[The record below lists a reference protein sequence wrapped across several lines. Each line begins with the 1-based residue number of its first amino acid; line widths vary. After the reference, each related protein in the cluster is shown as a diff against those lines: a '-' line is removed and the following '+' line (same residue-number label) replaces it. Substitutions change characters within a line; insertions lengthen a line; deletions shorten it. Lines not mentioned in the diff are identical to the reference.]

1 MAIKGKTFNFQ
12 SVTAGDD
19 GQLYNM
25 LTNSSDLGL
34 QISGSL
40 AITSN
45 VLTLGEMALVIGGRF
60 IRVESG
66 TSISLG
72 SIASSETQGRV
83 VIRLDMNQAA
93 SETTLSQVQTIVET
107 TSGSFRA
114 LTRNDINSI
123 SGQNTGIYEA
133 VLCTFTCSEGTASA
147 PVLSLM
153 SANNTGHG
161 IYSGASLNDCTIAG
175 SYYISSS
182 ITTLYIPVNSGG
194 ILEVIRTN
202 RNDAGAVLQRFTAI
216 NNGITYTRYDANGT
230 GSFTGWVAEGHS
242 IIRITYTS
250 QALTGLSAT
259 FIKQSAITLEYGANF
274 LAGGSVGGDYFIL
287 PVGKYKIHTHFATN
301 PGANGYI
308 KSCLK
313 LASTSTTIIMTDKAL
328 TGAGLGSN
336 ATIIGIDGEDVFTI
350 VPDSGSSNTAF
361 RFLVMTSGN
370 VEGFSAQVIIERI

>member
-1 MAIKGKTFNFQ
+1 MAFKGKTFNFQ

-72 SIASSETQGRV
+72 SIPSSETQGRV
-83 VIRLDMNQAA
+83 VIRLDMNQVA
-93 SETTLSQVQTIVET
+93 SETTLAQVQTIVET
-107 TSGSFRA
+107 TSGSYGSFRA
-114 LTRNDINSI
+114 LIRNNINSI

-133 VLCTFTCSEGTASA
+133 VLCTFTCSGGTASA

-161 IYSGASLNDCTIAG
+161 IYNGTSLNDCTIAG
-175 SYYISSS
+175 SYYINSS
-182 ITTLYIPVNSGG
+182 ITTSYIPVNSGG
-194 ILEVIRTN
+194 ILEVIRTS

-216 NNGITYTRYDANGT
+216 NNGITYTRYDANGN
-230 GSFTGWVAEGHS
+230 GSFTGWIAEGHS
-242 IIRITYTS
+242 ITRITYTS
-250 QALTGLSAT
+250 QALTGLNAT
-259 FIKQSAITLEYGANF
+259 FIKQSAITLEYGTDF

-313 LASTSTTIIMTDKAL
+313 LASTSNVFIMTDKAL

-350 VPDSGSSNTAF
+350 ASNTVF

>member
-1 MAIKGKTFNFQ
+1 MAFKGKTFNFQ

-83 VIRLDMNQAA
+83 VIRLDMNQVA
-93 SETTLSQVQTIVET
+93 SETTLAQVQTIVET

-114 LTRNDINSI
+114 LTRNNINSI

-133 VLCTFTCSEGTASA
+133 VLCTFTCSGGTASA
-147 PVLSLM
+147 PVLSMM

-161 IYSGASLNDCTIAG
+161 IYNGTSLNDCTIAG
-175 SYYISSS
+175 SYYISPS
-182 ITTLYIPVNSGG
+182 V
-194 ILEVIRTN
+194 
-202 RNDAGAVLQRFTAI
+202 
-216 NNGITYTRYDANGT
+216 
-230 GSFTGWVAEGHS
+230 
-242 IIRITYTS
+242 TS
-250 QALTGLSAT
+250 
-259 FIKQSAITLEYGANF
+259 
-274 LAGGSVGGDYFIL
+274 
-287 PVGKYKIHTHFATN
+287 
-301 PGANGYI
+301 
-308 KSCLK
+308 
-313 LASTSTTIIMTDKAL
+313 
-328 TGAGLGSN
+328 
-336 ATIIGIDGEDVFTI
+336 
-350 VPDSGSSNTAF
+350 
-361 RFLVMTSGN
+361 
-370 VEGFSAQVIIERI
+370 

>member
-1 MAIKGKTFNFQ
+1 MAFIGKTFDFQ

-25 LTNSSDLGL
+25 LTNSSDLGR

-83 VIRLDMNQAA
+83 VIRLDMNQVA
-93 SETTLSQVQTIVET
+93 SETTLAQVQTIVET

-114 LTRNDINSI
+114 LTKNNINSI

-133 VLCTFTCSEGTASA
+133 VLCTFTCSGGTASA

-182 ITTLYIPVNSGG
+182 ITTANIPVTSWG
-194 ILEVIRTN
+194 ILEVIRTS
-202 RNDAGAVLQRFTAI
+202 RNDAGAVLQRFTAV
-216 NNGITYTRYDANGT
+216 NNGITYTRYDANGN

-242 IIRITYTS
+242 ITRITYTS

-259 FIKQSAITLEYGANF
+259 FIKQSAITLEYGTDF

-287 PVGKYKIHTHFATN
+287 PVGKYKIHTHIATN

-350 VPDSGSSNTAF
+350 ASNTVF

>member
-1 MAIKGKTFNFQ
+1 MAFKGKTFNFQ

-83 VIRLDMNQAA
+83 VIRLDMNQVA
-93 SETTLSQVQTIVET
+93 SETTLAQVQTIVET

-114 LTRNDINSI
+114 LTRNNINSI
-123 SGQNTGIYEA
+123 SGQNTSIYEA
-133 VLCTFTCSEGTASA
+133 VLCTFTCSGGTASA

-153 SANNTGHG
+153 SANNAGHG
-161 IYSGASLNDCTIAG
+161 IYNGTSLNDCTIAG

-182 ITTLYIPVNSGG
+182 ITTSYIPVNSWG
-194 ILEVIRTN
+194 ILEVIRTS
-202 RNDAGAVLQRFTAI
+202 RNDAGAVLQRFTAV
-216 NNGITYTRYDANGT
+216 NNGITYTRYDTNGT

-242 IIRITYTS
+242 ITRITYTS
-250 QALTGLSAT
+250 QALTGLNAT
-259 FIKQSAITLEYGANF
+259 FIKQSAITLEYGVDF

-350 VPDSGSSNTAF
+350 AANTVF

>member
-1 MAIKGKTFNFQ
+1 MAFKGKTFDFQ

-83 VIRLDMNQAA
+83 VIRLDMNQVA
-93 SETTLSQVQTIVET
+93 SETTLAQVQTIVET

-114 LTRNDINSI
+114 LTKNNINSI

-133 VLCTFTCSEGTASA
+133 VLCTFTCSGGTASA

-153 SANNTGHG
+153 SANNSGHG
-161 IYSGASLNDCTIAG
+161 IYNGASLNDCTIAG

-182 ITTLYIPVNSGG
+182 ITTANIPVTSWG
-194 ILEVIRTN
+194 ILEVIRTS

-242 IIRITYTS
+242 ITRITYTS

-259 FIKQSAITLEYGANF
+259 FIKQSAITLEYGTDF

-350 VPDSGSSNTAF
+350 ASNTVF

>member
-1 MAIKGKTFNFQ
+1 MAFVGKTFNYQ

-40 AITSN
+40 SITSN

-60 IRVESG
+60 IRAESG

-83 VIRLDMNQAA
+83 VIRLDMNQVA

-114 LTRNDINSI
+114 LTRNNINSI

-133 VLCTFTCSEGTASA
+133 VLCTFTCSGGTASA

-161 IYSGASLNDCTIAG
+161 IYNGTSLNDCTIAG
-175 SYYISSS
+175 WYYISSS
-182 ITTLYIPVNSGG
+182 ITTAYIPVTSWG
-194 ILEVIRTN
+194 ILEVIRTS
-202 RNDAGAVLQRFTAI
+202 RNDAGAVLQRFTAV
-216 NNGITYTRYDANGT
+216 NNGITYTRYDANGS

-242 IIRITYTS
+242 ITRITYTS
-250 QALTGLSAT
+250 QALTGLRAT
-259 FIKQSAITLEYGANF
+259 FLTQSALTLEYGSAF
-274 LAGGSVGGDYFIL
+274 LAEGSVGGDYFIL
-287 PVGKYKIHTHFATN
+287 PIGKYKIHTHFATS

-313 LASTSTTIIMTDKAL
+313 LATTSTTIIMTDKAL
-328 TGAGLGSN
+328 AGAGLGSN

-350 VPDSGSSNTAF
+350 ASNTVF

>member
-25 LTNSSDLGL
+25 LTNRSDLGL

-83 VIRLDMNQAA
+83 VIRLDMNQSA

-114 LTRNDINSI
+114 LTRDNINSI

-133 VLCTFTCSEGTASA
+133 VLCTFTCSGGTASA

-175 SYYISSS
+175 WYYISSS
-182 ITTLYIPVNSGG
+182 ITTSYIPVTSWG
-194 ILEVIRTN
+194 ILEVIRTS

-242 IIRITYTS
+242 ITRITYTS

-259 FIKQSAITLEYGANF
+259 FIKQSAITLEYGADF

-308 KSCLK
+308 ESCLK

-350 VPDSGSSNTAF
+350 ASNTVF
-361 RFLVMTSGN
+361 RFLVMTSAH

>member
-1 MAIKGKTFNFQ
+1 MAFKGKTFNFQ

-83 VIRLDMNQAA
+83 VIRLDMNQVA
-93 SETTLSQVQTIVET
+93 SETTLAQVQTIVET

-114 LTRNDINSI
+114 LTRNNINSI

-133 VLCTFTCSEGTASA
+133 VLCTFTCSGGTASA

-153 SANNTGHG
+153 SSPDNNGHG
-161 IYSGASLNDCTIAG
+161 IYSGSSLNDCTIAG
-175 SYYISSS
+175 WYYISSS
-182 ITTLYIPVNSGG
+182 ITTSYIPVTSWG
-194 ILEVIRTN
+194 ILEVIRTS
-202 RNDAGAVLQRFTAI
+202 RNDAGAVLQRFTAV

-242 IIRITYTS
+242 ITRITYTS

-259 FIKQSAITLEYGANF
+259 FIKQSAITLEYGADF

-350 VPDSGSSNTAF
+350 ASNTVF

-370 VEGFSAQVIIERI
+370 VGGFSAQVIIERI

>member
-1 MAIKGKTFNFQ
+1 MAFKGKTFDFQ

-25 LTNSSDLGL
+25 LTNSSDLGR

-72 SIASSETQGRV
+72 SIAPSETRGRV
-83 VIRLDMNQAA
+83 VIRLDMNQVA

-123 SGQNTGIYEA
+123 SGQDTGIYEA
-133 VLCTFTCSEGTASA
+133 VLCTFTCSGGTASA

-153 SANNTGHG
+153 SANNAGHG

-175 SYYISSS
+175 WYYISTS
-182 ITTLYIPVNSGG
+182 ITTSYIPVVSWG
-194 ILEVIRTN
+194 ILEVIRTSRSN
-202 RNDAGAVLQRFTAI
+202 AGAVLQRFTAI
-216 NNGITYTRYDANGT
+216 NNGITYTRYDANGN

-242 IIRITYTS
+242 ITRITYTS
-250 QALTGLSAT
+250 QALTGMNST
-259 FIKQSAITLEYGANF
+259 FIKQSAITLEYGADF

-313 LASTSTTIIMTDKAL
+313 LASTSTTIDMTDKAL
-328 TGAGLGSN
+328 AGAGLGSN

-350 VPDSGSSNTAF
+350 ASNTVF
-361 RFLVMTSGN
+361 RFLVMTSAN

>member
-1 MAIKGKTFNFQ
+1 MAFKGKTFNFQ

-40 AITSN
+40 AISSN

-72 SIASSETQGRV
+72 SIASSKTQGRV
-83 VIRLDMNQAA
+83 VIRLDMNQVA
-93 SETTLSQVQTIVET
+93 SETTLAQVQTIVET

-114 LTRNDINSI
+114 LTRNNINSI

-133 VLCTFTCSEGTASA
+133 VLCTFTCSGGTASA

-153 SANNTGHG
+153 SSPDNSGHG

-175 SYYISSS
+175 WYYISSS
-182 ITTLYIPVNSGG
+182 ITTSYIPVNSWG
-194 ILEVIRTN
+194 ILEVIRTS

-216 NNGITYTRYDANGT
+216 NNGITYSRYDANGN
-230 GSFTGWVAEGHS
+230 GSFSGWVAEGHS
-242 IIRITYTS
+242 ITRITYTS

-259 FIKQSAITLEYGANF
+259 FIKQSAITLEYGADF
-274 LAGGSVGGDYFIL
+274 LAGGSVGGDYFVL

-313 LASTSTTIIMTDKAL
+313 LASISTTIIMTDKAL

-350 VPDSGSSNTAF
+350 ASNTVF

-370 VEGFSAQVIIERI
+370 VDGFSAQVIIERI

>member
-1 MAIKGKTFNFQ
+1 MAFKGKTFDFQ
-12 SVTAGDD
+12 KVTAGDD

-40 AITSN
+40 SITSN

-83 VIRLDMNQAA
+83 VIRLDMNQVA
-93 SETTLSQVQTIVET
+93 SETTLAQVQTIVET

-114 LTRNDINSI
+114 LTRNNINSI
-123 SGQNTGIYEA
+123 SGQDTGIYEA
-133 VLCTFTCSEGTASA
+133 VLCTFTCSGGTASA

-175 SYYISSS
+175 WYYISSS
-182 ITTLYIPVNSGG
+182 ITTSYIPINSWG
-194 ILEVIRTN
+194 ILEVIRTS

-242 IIRITYTS
+242 ITRITYTS

-259 FIKQSAITLEYGANF
+259 FIKQSAITLEYGADF

-350 VPDSGSSNTAF
+350 ASNTVF

>member
-1 MAIKGKTFNFQ
+1 MAFKGKTFNFQ

-114 LTRNDINSI
+114 LTRNNINSI

-133 VLCTFTCSEGTASA
+133 VLCTFTCSGGTASA

-161 IYSGASLNDCTIAG
+161 IYNGTSLNDCTIAG
-175 SYYISSS
+175 SYYINSS
-182 ITTLYIPVNSGG
+182 ITTSYIPVNSGG
-194 ILEVIRTN
+194 ILEVIRTS

-216 NNGITYTRYDANGT
+216 NNGITYTRYDANGN

-242 IIRITYTS
+242 ITRITYTS

-259 FIKQSAITLEYGANF
+259 FIKQSAITLEYGADF

-350 VPDSGSSNTAF
+350 ASNTVF

-370 VEGFSAQVIIERI
+370 VDGFSAQVIIERI

>member
-1 MAIKGKTFNFQ
+1 MAFIGKTFDFQ

-25 LTNSSDLGL
+25 LTNSSDLGR

-83 VIRLDMNQAA
+83 VIRLDMNQVA
-93 SETTLSQVQTIVET
+93 SETTLAQVQTIVET

-114 LTRNDINSI
+114 LTKNNINSI

-133 VLCTFTCSEGTASA
+133 VLCTFTCSGGTASA

-153 SANNTGHG
+153 SANNSGHG
-161 IYSGASLNDCTIAG
+161 IYNGTSLNDCTIAG
-175 SYYISSS
+175 WYYISSS
-182 ITTLYIPVNSGG
+182 ITTANIPVTSWG
-194 ILEVIRTN
+194 ILEVIRTS

-242 IIRITYTS
+242 ITRITYTS

-259 FIKQSAITLEYGANF
+259 FIKQSAITLEYGTDF

-287 PVGKYKIHTHFATN
+287 PVGKYKIHTHIATN

-350 VPDSGSSNTAF
+350 ASNTVF

>member
-1 MAIKGKTFNFQ
+1 MAFKGKTFDFQ

-72 SIASSETQGRV
+72 SIPPSETRGRV
-83 VIRLDMNQAA
+83 VIRLDMNQVA
-93 SETTLSQVQTIVET
+93 SETTLAQVQTIVET
-107 TSGSFRA
+107 TSGSFSAFRA
-114 LTRNDINSI
+114 LIKNNINSI
-123 SGQNTGIYEA
+123 SGQDTGIYEA
-133 VLCTFTCSEGTASA
+133 VLCTFTCSGGTASA

-161 IYSGASLNDCTIAG
+161 IYNGTSLNDCTIAG

-182 ITTLYIPVNSGG
+182 ITTSYIPVASWG
-194 ILEVIRTN
+194 ILEVIRTS
-202 RNDAGAVLQRFTAI
+202 RNDAGAVLQRFTAV
-216 NNGITYTRYDANGT
+216 NNGITYTRYDANGN

-242 IIRITYTS
+242 ITRITYTS

-259 FIKQSAITLEYGANF
+259 FIKQSAITLEYGADF

-287 PVGKYKIHTHFATN
+287 PVGKYKIQTHFATN

-350 VPDSGSSNTAF
+350 ASNTVF

>member
-1 MAIKGKTFNFQ
+1 MAFKGKTFNFQ

-83 VIRLDMNQAA
+83 VIRLDMHQVA
-93 SETTLSQVQTIVET
+93 SETTLAQVQTIVET

-114 LTRNDINSI
+114 LTRNNINSI

-133 VLCTFTCSEGTASA
+133 VLCTFTCSGGTASA

-161 IYSGASLNDCTIAG
+161 IYNGTSLNDCTIAG
-175 SYYISSS
+175 TYYISSS
-182 ITTLYIPVNSGG
+182 ITTSYIPVTSWG
-194 ILEVIRTN
+194 ILEVIRTS
-202 RNDAGAVLQRFTAI
+202 RNDAGAVLQRFTAV

-242 IIRITYTS
+242 ITRITYTS
-250 QALTGLSAT
+250 QALTGLNAT
-259 FIKQSAITLEYGANF
+259 FIKQSAITLEYG
-274 LAGGSVGGDYFIL
+274 GGDYFTL

-350 VPDSGSSNTAF
+350 ASNTTF

>member
-1 MAIKGKTFNFQ
+1 MAFKGKTFNFQ

-40 AITSN
+40 AISSN

-83 VIRLDMNQAA
+83 VIRLDMNQVA
-93 SETTLSQVQTIVET
+93 SETTLAQVQTIVET

-114 LTRNDINSI
+114 LTRNNINSI

-133 VLCTFTCSEGTASA
+133 VLCTFTCSGGTASA

-161 IYSGASLNDCTIAG
+161 IYNGTSLNDCTIAG

-182 ITTLYIPVNSGG
+182 ITTSYIPINSWG
-194 ILEVIRTN
+194 ILEVIRTS

-242 IIRITYTS
+242 ITRITYTS

-259 FIKQSAITLEYGANF
+259 FIKQSAITLEYGADF

-350 VPDSGSSNTAF
+350 ASNTVF

>member
-1 MAIKGKTFNFQ
+1 MAFKGKTFNFQ

-83 VIRLDMNQAA
+83 VIRLDMNQVA
-93 SETTLSQVQTIVET
+93 SQTTLAQVQTIVET

-114 LTRNDINSI
+114 LTRNNINSI

-133 VLCTFTCSEGTASA
+133 VLCTFTCSGGTASA

-161 IYSGASLNDCTIAG
+161 IYNGTSLNDCTIAG
-175 SYYISSS
+175 TYYISSS
-182 ITTLYIPVNSGG
+182 ITTSYIPVTSWG
-194 ILEVIRTN
+194 ILEVIRTS
-202 RNDAGAVLQRFTAI
+202 RNDAGAVLQRFTAV

-242 IIRITYTS
+242 ITRITYTS
-250 QALTGLSAT
+250 QALTGLNAT
-259 FIKQSAITLEYGANF
+259 FIKQSAITLEYGSSF
-274 LAGGSVGGDYFIL
+274 LAGGSVGGDYFTL

-350 VPDSGSSNTAF
+350 ASNTTF

>member
-1 MAIKGKTFNFQ
+1 MAFKGKTFDFQ

-72 SIASSETQGRV
+72 SIPPSETLGRV
-83 VIRLDMNQAA
+83 VIRLDMNQVA
-93 SETTLSQVQTIVET
+93 SETTLAQIQTIVET
-107 TSGSFRA
+107 TSGSFGSFRA
-114 LTRNDINSI
+114 LIKNNINSI
-123 SGQNTGIYEA
+123 SGQDTGIYEA
-133 VLCTFTCSEGTASA
+133 VLCTFTCSGGTASA

-153 SANNTGHG
+153 SANNTGYG
-161 IYSGASLNDCTIAG
+161 IYNGTSLNDCTRAG
-175 SYYISSS
+175 WYYISSS
-182 ITTLYIPVNSGG
+182 ITTSYIPVTSWG
-194 ILEVIRTN
+194 ILEVIRTS

-216 NNGITYTRYDANGT
+216 NNGITYTRYDPNGT

-250 QALTGLSAT
+250 QPLTGLNAKFLS
-259 FIKQSAITLEYGANF
+259 QSAITLEYGADF

-350 VPDSGSSNTAF
+350 ASNTVF

>member
-1 MAIKGKTFNFQ
+1 MAFKGKTFDFQ

-66 TSISLG
+66 TRISLG
-72 SIASSETQGRV
+72 SIPSSETRGRV
-83 VIRLDMNQAA
+83 VIRLDMNRVA
-93 SETTLSQVQTIVET
+93 SETTLTQIQTIVET
-107 TSGSFRA
+107 TSGSVEAFRA
-114 LTRNDINSI
+114 LIRNNINSI
-123 SGQNTGIYEA
+123 SGQNSAIYEA
-133 VLCTFTCSEGTASA
+133 VLCTFTCSGGTASA

-153 SANNTGHG
+153 SANNTGYG
-161 IYSGASLNDCTIAG
+161 IYNGTSLNDCTRAG
-175 SYYISSS
+175 WYYISSS
-182 ITTLYIPVNSGG
+182 ITTSYIPVTSWG
-194 ILEVIRTN
+194 ILEVIRTS

-216 NNGITYTRYDANGT
+216 NNGITYTRYDANGN

-242 IIRITYTS
+242 ITRITYTS

-259 FIKQSAITLEYGANF
+259 FIKQSAITLEYGADF

-287 PVGKYKIHTHFATN
+287 PVGKYKIHTHIATN

-350 VPDSGSSNTAF
+350 ASNTVF

>member
-1 MAIKGKTFNFQ
+1 MAFKGKTFNFQ

-83 VIRLDMNQAA
+83 VIRLDMHQVA
-93 SETTLSQVQTIVET
+93 SETTLAQVQTIVET

-114 LTRNDINSI
+114 LTRNNINSI

-133 VLCTFTCSEGTASA
+133 VLCTFTCSGGTASA

-161 IYSGASLNDCTIAG
+161 IYNRTSLNDCTIAG
-175 SYYISSS
+175 SYYINPSVTSS
-182 ITTLYIPVNSGG
+182 YIPVTSWG
-194 ILEVIRTN
+194 ILEVIRTS
-202 RNDAGAVLQRFTAI
+202 RNDAGAVLQRFTAV

-242 IIRITYTS
+242 ITRITYTS
-250 QALTGLSAT
+250 QALTGLNAT
-259 FIKQSAITLEYGANF
+259 FIKQSAITLEYGSAF
-274 LAGGSVGGDYFIL
+274 LAGGSVGGDYFTL

-350 VPDSGSSNTAF
+350 ASNTTF

>member
-1 MAIKGKTFNFQ
+1 MAFKGKTFDFQ

-72 SIASSETQGRV
+72 SIPPSETLGRV
-83 VIRLDMNQAA
+83 VIRLDMNQVA
-93 SETTLSQVQTIVET
+93 SETTLAQVQTIVET
-107 TSGSFRA
+107 TSGSFGAFRA
-114 LTRNDINSI
+114 LIKNNINSI
-123 SGQNTGIYEA
+123 SGQDTGIYEA
-133 VLCTFTCSEGTASA
+133 VLCTFTCSGGTASA

-153 SANNTGHG
+153 AANNTGHG
-161 IYSGASLNDCTIAG
+161 IYNGTSLNDCTRAG
-175 SYYISSS
+175 WYYISSS
-182 ITTLYIPVNSGG
+182 ITTSYIPINSWG
-194 ILEVIRTN
+194 ILEVIRTS
-202 RNDAGAVLQRFTAI
+202 RNDAGAVLQRFTAV
-216 NNGITYTRYDANGT
+216 NNGITYTRYDPNGT
-230 GSFTGWVAEGHS
+230 GSFTGWIAEGHS
-242 IIRITYTS
+242 ITRITYTS
-250 QALTGLSAT
+250 QALTGMNST
-259 FIKQSAITLEYGANF
+259 FIKQSAITLEYGADF

-313 LASTSTTIIMTDKAL
+313 LATTSTTIIMTDKAL

-350 VPDSGSSNTAF
+350 ASNTVF

>member
-1 MAIKGKTFNFQ
+1 MAFKGKTFDFQ

-83 VIRLDMNQAA
+83 VIRLDMNQVA
-93 SETTLSQVQTIVET
+93 SEATLAQVQTIVET

-114 LTRNDINSI
+114 LTRNNINSI
-123 SGQNTGIYEA
+123 SGQNTSIYEA
-133 VLCTFTCSEGTASA
+133 VLCTFTCSGGTASA

-153 SANNTGHG
+153 SANNAGHG
-161 IYSGASLNDCTIAG
+161 IYNGTSLNDCTIAG

-182 ITTLYIPVNSGG
+182 ITTSYIPVNSWG
-194 ILEVIRTN
+194 ILEVIRTS
-202 RNDAGAVLQRFTAI
+202 RNDAGAVLQRFTAV
-216 NNGITYTRYDANGT
+216 NNGITYTRYDPNGT

-242 IIRITYTS
+242 ITRITYTS

-259 FIKQSAITLEYGANF
+259 FIKQSAITLEYGADF

-350 VPDSGSSNTAF
+350 ASNTVF

>member
-1 MAIKGKTFNFQ
+1 MAFKGKTFNFQ

-83 VIRLDMNQAA
+83 VIRLDMHQVA
-93 SETTLSQVQTIVET
+93 SETTLAQVQTIVET

-114 LTRNDINSI
+114 LTRNNINSI

-133 VLCTFTCSEGTASA
+133 VLCTFTCSGGTASA

-161 IYSGASLNDCTIAG
+161 IYNGTSLNDCTIAG
-175 SYYISSS
+175 TYYISSS
-182 ITTLYIPVNSGG
+182 ITTSYIPVTSWG
-194 ILEVIRTN
+194 ILEVIRTS
-202 RNDAGAVLQRFTAI
+202 RNDAGAVLQRFTAV

-242 IIRITYTS
+242 ITRITYTS
-250 QALTGLSAT
+250 QALTGLNAT
-259 FIKQSAITLEYGANF
+259 FIKQSAITLEYGSSF
-274 LAGGSVGGDYFIL
+274 LAGGSVGGDYFTL

-350 VPDSGSSNTAF
+350 ASNTTF

>member
-1 MAIKGKTFNFQ
+1 MAFKGKTFDFQ

-72 SIASSETQGRV
+72 SIPPSETLGRV
-83 VIRLDMNQAA
+83 VIRLDMNQVA
-93 SETTLSQVQTIVET
+93 SETTLAQVQTIVET
-107 TSGSFRA
+107 TSGSFGSFRA
-114 LTRNDINSI
+114 LIKNNINSI
-123 SGQNTGIYEA
+123 SGQDTGIYEA
-133 VLCTFTCSEGTASA
+133 VLCTFTCSGGTASA

-161 IYSGASLNDCTIAG
+161 IYNGTSLNDCTIAG
-175 SYYISSS
+175 LYYISSS
-182 ITTLYIPVNSGG
+182 ITTSYIPINSWG
-194 ILEVIRTN
+194 ILEVIRTS

-216 NNGITYTRYDANGT
+216 NNGITYTRYDANGN

-242 IIRITYTS
+242 ITRITYTS

-259 FIKQSAITLEYGANF
+259 FIKQSAITLEYGADF

-287 PVGKYKIHTHFATN
+287 PVGKYKIHTQFATN

-350 VPDSGSSNTAF
+350 ASNTVF

>member
-1 MAIKGKTFNFQ
+1 MAFKGKTFNFQ

-72 SIASSETQGRV
+72 NIASSETQGRV
-83 VIRLDMNQAA
+83 VIRLDMNQVA
-93 SETTLSQVQTIVET
+93 SETTLAQVQTIVET

-114 LTRNDINSI
+114 LTRNNINSI

-133 VLCTFTCSEGTASA
+133 VLCTFTCSGGTASA

-153 SANNTGHG
+153 SANNAGHG
-161 IYSGASLNDCTIAG
+161 IYNGTSLNDCTIAG

-182 ITTLYIPVNSGG
+182 ITTSYIPINSWG
-194 ILEVIRTN
+194 ILEVIRTS

-242 IIRITYTS
+242 ITRITYTS
-250 QALTGLSAT
+250 QALTGLNAT
-259 FIKQSAITLEYGANF
+259 FIKQSAITLEYGTDF

-350 VPDSGSSNTAF
+350 ASNTVF

-370 VEGFSAQVIIERI
+370 VDGFSAQVIIERI

>member
-1 MAIKGKTFNFQ
+1 MAFKGKTFDLQ

-25 LTNSSDLGL
+25 LTNRSDLGL

-45 VLTLGEMALVIGGRF
+45 VLTLGEMALLIGGRF

-83 VIRLDMNQAA
+83 VIRLDMNQVA
-93 SETTLSQVQTIVET
+93 SETTLAQVQTIVET

-114 LTRNDINSI
+114 LTRNNINSI

-133 VLCTFTCSEGTASA
+133 VLCTFTCSGGTASA

-161 IYSGASLNDCTIAG
+161 IYNGTSLNDCTIAG

-182 ITTLYIPVNSGG
+182 ITTSYIPINSWG
-194 ILEVIRTN
+194 ILEVIRTS
-202 RNDAGAVLQRFTAI
+202 RNDAGAVLQRFTAV
-216 NNGITYTRYDANGT
+216 NNGITYTRYDANGN

-242 IIRITYTS
+242 ITRITYTS

-259 FIKQSAITLEYGANF
+259 FIKQSAITLEYGADF

-287 PVGKYKIHTHFATN
+287 PVGKYKIHTHLATN

-350 VPDSGSSNTAF
+350 ASNTVF

>member
-1 MAIKGKTFNFQ
+1 MAFKGKTFDFQ

-83 VIRLDMNQAA
+83 VIRLDMNQVA
-93 SETTLSQVQTIVET
+93 SETTLAQVQTIVET

-114 LTRNDINSI
+114 LTKNNINSI

-133 VLCTFTCSEGTASA
+133 VLCTFTCSGGTASA
-147 PVLSLM
+147 PVLSLL

-161 IYSGASLNDCTIAG
+161 IYNGTSLNDCTIAG
-175 SYYISSS
+175 WYYISSS
-182 ITTLYIPVNSGG
+182 ITTSYIPVTSWG
-194 ILEVIRTN
+194 ILEVIRTS
-202 RNDAGAVLQRFTAI
+202 RNDAGAILQRFTAI

-242 IIRITYTS
+242 ITRITYTS

-259 FIKQSAITLEYGANF
+259 FIKQSAITLEYGADF

-350 VPDSGSSNTAF
+350 ASNTVF

>member
-1 MAIKGKTFNFQ
+1 MAFKGKTFNFQ

-66 TSISLG
+66 TRISLG
-72 SIASSETQGRV
+72 SIPSSETRGRV
-83 VIRLDMNQAA
+83 VIRLDMNRVA
-93 SETTLSQVQTIVET
+93 SETTLTQIQTIVET
-107 TSGSFRA
+107 TSGSVEAFRA
-114 LTRNDINSI
+114 LIRNNINSI
-123 SGQNTGIYEA
+123 SGQNSAIYEA
-133 VLCTFTCSEGTASA
+133 VLCTFTCSGGTASA

-153 SANNTGHG
+153 SANNTGYG
-161 IYSGASLNDCTIAG
+161 IYNGTSLNDCTRAG
-175 SYYISSS
+175 WYYISSS
-182 ITTLYIPVNSGG
+182 ITTSYIPVTSWG
-194 ILEVIRTN
+194 ILEVIRTS

-216 NNGITYTRYDANGT
+216 NNGITYTRYDANGN

-242 IIRITYTS
+242 ITRITYTS

-259 FIKQSAITLEYGANF
+259 FIKQSAITLEYGADF

-308 KSCLK
+308 KTCLK

-350 VPDSGSSNTAF
+350 ASNTVF

-370 VEGFSAQVIIERI
+370 VDGFSAQVIIERI

>member
-1 MAIKGKTFNFQ
+1 MAFKGKTFDFQ

-83 VIRLDMNQAA
+83 VIRLDMNQVA
-93 SETTLSQVQTIVET
+93 SEATLAQVQTIVET

-114 LTRNDINSI
+114 LTRNNINSI
-123 SGQNTGIYEA
+123 SGQNTSIYEA
-133 VLCTFTCSEGTASA
+133 VLCTFTCSGGTASA

-153 SANNTGHG
+153 SANNAGHG
-161 IYSGASLNDCTIAG
+161 IYNGTSLNDCTIAG

-182 ITTLYIPVNSGG
+182 ITTSYIPVNSWG
-194 ILEVIRTN
+194 ILEVIRTS
-202 RNDAGAVLQRFTAI
+202 RNDAGAVLQRFTAV
-216 NNGITYTRYDANGT
+216 NNGITYTRYDPNGT

-242 IIRITYTS
+242 ITRITYTS

-259 FIKQSAITLEYGANF
+259 FIKQSAITLEYGADF

-308 KSCLK
+308 KTCLK

-350 VPDSGSSNTAF
+350 ASNTVF

>member
-1 MAIKGKTFNFQ
+1 MAFKGKTFNFQ

-83 VIRLDMNQAA
+83 VIRLDMNQVA
-93 SETTLSQVQTIVET
+93 SETTLAQVQTIVET

-114 LTRNDINSI
+114 LTKNNINSI

-133 VLCTFTCSEGTASA
+133 VLCTFTCSGGTASA

-161 IYSGASLNDCTIAG
+161 IYNGTSLNDCTIAG

-182 ITTLYIPVNSGG
+182 ITTSYIPVVSWG
-194 ILEVIRTN
+194 ILEVIRTS
-202 RNDAGAVLQRFTAI
+202 RNDAGAVLQRFTAV
-216 NNGITYTRYDANGT
+216 NNGITYTRYDANGN

-242 IIRITYTS
+242 ITRITYTS
-250 QALTGLSAT
+250 QALTGLNAT
-259 FIKQSAITLEYGANF
+259 FIKQSAITLEYGSAF
-274 LAGGSVGGDYFIL
+274 LAGGSVGGDYFTL

-350 VPDSGSSNTAF
+350 ASNTTF

>member
-1 MAIKGKTFNFQ
+1 MAFKGKTFNFQ

-72 SIASSETQGRV
+72 NIASSETQGRV
-83 VIRLDMNQAA
+83 VIRLDMNQVA
-93 SETTLSQVQTIVET
+93 SETTLAQVQTIVET

-114 LTRNDINSI
+114 LTRNNINSI
-123 SGQNTGIYEA
+123 SGQNTSIYEA
-133 VLCTFTCSEGTASA
+133 VLCTFTCSGGTASA

-153 SANNTGHG
+153 SANNAGHG
-161 IYSGASLNDCTIAG
+161 IYNGTSLNDCTIAG

-182 ITTLYIPVNSGG
+182 ITTSYIPINSWG
-194 ILEVIRTN
+194 ILEVIRTS

-216 NNGITYTRYDANGT
+216 NNGITYTRYDANAS
-230 GSFTGWVAEGHS
+230 GSYTGWVAEGHS
-242 IIRITYTS
+242 ITRIEYTS
-250 QALTGLSAT
+250 QALTGLNAT
-259 FIKQSAITLEYGANF
+259 FIKQSAITLEYGTDF

-350 VPDSGSSNTAF
+350 ASNTVF